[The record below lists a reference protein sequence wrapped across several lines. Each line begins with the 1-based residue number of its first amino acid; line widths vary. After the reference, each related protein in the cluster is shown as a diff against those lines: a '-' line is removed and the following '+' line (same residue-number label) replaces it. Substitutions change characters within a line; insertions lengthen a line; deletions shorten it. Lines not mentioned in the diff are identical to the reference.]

1 MKKRSQAATGASMQL
16 AEAQGKLRFMAA
28 GGLLGALAAS
38 SCCIAPLV
46 LCGLD
51 ISGSWIANLT
61 ALEPYQPV
69 FLALSAGFLG
79 TGYYLA
85 YRKPQASCGEGG
97 VCVRPLPRRL
107 VMLALWTATALTAA
121 AAAFPHIA
129 PRLLGV

>member
-1 MKKRSQAATGASMQL
+1 MPMEV
-16 AEAQGKLRFMAA
+16 AEAEGKLGFVAT

-46 LCGLD
+46 LFGLG

-61 ALEPYQPV
+61 ALEPYQPIFLV
-69 FLALSAGFLG
+69 FSAGFLG

-85 YRKPQASCGEGG
+85 YRKPQTPCMKGS
-97 VCVRPLPRRL
+97 VCARPVQRRL
-107 VMLALWTATALTAA
+107 VMLALWTATALAVA
-121 AAAFPHIA
+121 AAAFPYIA